1 MATFNE
7 IVKAT
12 GKDFAIEKSI
22 SGYYRLLL
30 GDEIYHDDSA
40 CENVNEDLETAE
52 GFYGNM
58 LMEYEVPEDK
68 KVMRCGVW
76 FLK

>member
-1 MATFNE
+1 MTFNE

-12 GKDFAIEKSI
+12 GKDFTIEKSI
-22 SGYYRLLL
+22 SGYYRLMLD
-30 GDEIYHDDSA
+30 GDTYHDDSD
-40 CENVNEDLETAE
+40 CEDVNEDYDTAE
-52 GFYGNM
+52 AFFGNL
-58 LMEYEVPEDK
+58 LMENEVPEDK

>member
-1 MATFNE
+1 MTFNE

-12 GKDFAIEKSI
+12 GKDFTIEKSI
-22 SGYYRLLL
+22 SGYYRLMLD
-30 GDEIYHDDSA
+30 GEAYHDDSA
-40 CENVNEDLETAE
+40 CEDVNEDYDTAE
-52 GFYGNM
+52 AFFGSL
-58 LMEYEVPEDK
+58 LMDNEVPEDK